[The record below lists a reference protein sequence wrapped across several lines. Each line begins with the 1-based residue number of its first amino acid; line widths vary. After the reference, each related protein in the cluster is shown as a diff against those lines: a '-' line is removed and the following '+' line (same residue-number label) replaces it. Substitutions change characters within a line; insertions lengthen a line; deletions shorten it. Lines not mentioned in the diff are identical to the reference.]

1 MGGLEPVGGAPAP
14 RGGGEV
20 APGDGPG
27 PGGGGSARRPPRF
40 AGEPVEY
47 GDWQYSPGDAWQLLS
62 PSMRAWAEEHAGD
75 PIRDPHTR
83 VPTVYWTC
91 HVRLGPRP
99 PRGAAMTA
107 TYGLVMFGKRGLVA
121 STGSTE
127 HFVDSPGVTRW
138 RNRRFAVPVDPAR
151 VRHDHRREAGPA
163 AAAPGPGTG
172 PGGPGTGGTGRG
184 TATHRDTGDTR
195 GPAAADG
202 DAFLPPDVARM
213 YGNLPLATQTFQCEP
228 FVARNGR
235 PAESNVF
242 GAIVDD
248 GAERRE
254 SYWAYMFDA
263 RWVTFAFARRAV
275 PVPAG
280 KRRGRGRG
288 RRARG
293 ASDAADT
300 GRGGSGL
307 DAAEWRVAAW
317 ASPILRPGDGLARR

>member
-1 MGGLEPVGGAPAP
+1 MGGLEPVSGAPAP
-14 RGGGEV
+14 HGGGDV
-20 APGDGPG
+20 APGDEPD
-27 PGGGGSARRPPRF
+27 PGGGGPARRPPRF

-83 VPTVYWTC
+83 VPTVYWNC
-91 HVRLGPRP
+91 HVRLGPHG

-121 STGSTE
+121 STGSTD
-127 HFVDSPGVTRW
+127 HFVDTPGATRW

-163 AAAPGPGTG
+163 APNPGDRSAPGD
-172 PGGPGTGGTGRG
+172 RG
-184 TATHRDTGDTR
+184 TAR
-195 GPAAADG
+195 GPAATTG

-213 YGNLPLATQTFQCEP
+213 YGNLPLSTQTFQCEP
-228 FVARNGR
+228 FVARNVR

-242 GAIVDD
+242 GAIVDG

-263 RWVTFAFARRAV
+263 RWVTFAFARRATAL
-275 PVPAG
+275 PAG
-280 KRRGRGRG
+280 GRRGRGLRG
-288 RRARG
+288 RG
-293 ASDAADT
+293 ADAGPGT
-300 GRGGSGL
+300 SGL

-317 ASPILRPGDGLARR
+317 AAPILRPGDGLARR